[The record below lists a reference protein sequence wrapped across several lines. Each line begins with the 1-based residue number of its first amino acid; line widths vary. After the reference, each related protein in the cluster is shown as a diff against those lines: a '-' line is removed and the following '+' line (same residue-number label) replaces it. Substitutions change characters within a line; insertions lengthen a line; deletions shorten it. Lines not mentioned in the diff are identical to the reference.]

1 MAWRNH
7 MLMQAK
13 DVVLLIGA
21 IAGLST
27 AALATFTKPIINERR
42 LSEVE
47 ATMKTLD
54 SQVKKSIPDIAVLQT
69 DVKYIKRSVTRIED
83 KLDNSEKF

>member
-1 MAWRNH
+1 MAWKNH
-7 MLMQAK
+7 VLMQAK
-13 DVVLLIGA
+13 DVVLIIGA
-21 IAGLST
+21 VAGLSS

-54 SQVKKSIPDIAVLQT
+54 KQIKQSIPEIAVLQT
-69 DVKYIKRSVTRIED
+69 DVKYIRRSVTRIED
-83 KLDNSEKF
+83 KLDGK